1 MFLTQE
7 VQTLK
12 VAKKNIY
19 FEKQQQ
25 QKMELALAEK
35 KELWL
40 LWDRLDTLDIVKYI
54 QEAGFGQRNLDSLK
68 NIQPW
73 TLIIKLNSDKSG
85 QRERSQG

>member
-35 KELWL
+35 KEL
-40 LWDRLDTLDIVKYI
+40 
-54 QEAGFGQRNLDSLK
+54 
-68 NIQPW
+68 
-73 TLIIKLNSDKSG
+73 
-85 QRERSQG
+85 

>member
-1 MFLTQE
+1 MFLTLE

-12 VAKKNIY
+12 VAKKKHILWKTTATKNGA
-19 FEKQQQ
+19 
-25 QKMELALAEK
+25 ALAEK

-40 LWDRLDTLDIVKYI
+40 LWDHLDTLGIMKYI
-54 QEAGFGQRNLDSLK
+54 QEAGFGQRHLDSLK

-85 QRERSQG
+85 QREISQG